1 MDDLK
6 ILNDVRKLNINIIT
20 FHDGFQRSKIWGFL
34 EQYLA
39 IIYLRNMVKK
49 IGDTILLSV
58 ESLCSSQPRI
68 SNDGK
73 CTVNRIHD
81 ETTNRFIN
89 MQK

>member
-1 MDDLK
+1 MG
-6 ILNDVRKLNINIIT
+6 ILR
-20 FHDGFQRSKIWGFL
+20 
-34 EQYLA
+34 A
-39 IIYLRNMVKK
+39 IFSNNLPQKYGKK

-68 SNDGK
+68 SNNGK